1 MKLEYHF
8 ICNEFISNA
17 CQINDGKGRDAEI
30 WKSNPR
36 DILNL
41 SLFTLN
47 WDAFM
52 RKIYVDICINTLK
65 AITDSIMAP

>member
-30 WKSNPR
+30 
-36 DILNL
+36 
-41 SLFTLN
+41 
-47 WDAFM
+47 
-52 RKIYVDICINTLK
+52 
-65 AITDSIMAP
+65 